1 MSTLQISL
9 AVVGVI
15 LLGLIVAYNAWNNRR
30 HAPKRADREE
40 QVRQGAE
47 DAARFEPGLDG
58 VDVTDLPPH
67 MRPAAGQPM
76 HVPLHDPL
84 HDPLLDA
91 MPEKPELHGTAPA
104 PLPEMASG
112 QTAADRPVA
121 ADTVAS
127 APAAT
132 AGDSAAP
139 VPGAA
144 PAPSS
149 APTHTPLPAERK
161 LALDALIDA
170 IAPIHV
176 EHAVSGEAALQ
187 VQPTTRRA
195 GSKPFRIE
203 GLNEATREWESAR
216 AGQRYVAF
224 QAGVQLANRTGALNE
239 IEFSEFAAKAQTFA
253 DALNA
258 SLELPDMLHE
268 VGRARELD
276 QFASEHDAQLNFML
290 RARTAAWSPGYV
302 RQHAG
307 HLGFVLT
314 NMPGRM
320 MLPSPV
326 PGNYPLLV
334 LGFDAQA
341 AQSAADLDRT
351 AFHDVTLSLDVPQ
364 VPRGEQPFAKL
375 REVAQALCEAMDGV
389 LCDQNG
395 TPLHP
400 QVLEPI
406 AADLEQLY
414 DQLDQRELSAG
425 SMLARRLFN

>member
-9 AVVGVI
+9 AVVGVV

-30 HAPKRADREE
+30 HAPKRADRDE
-40 QVRQGAE
+40 QARQGAE
-47 DAARFEPGLDG
+47 DAARFEPALDG

-67 MRPAAGQPM
+67 MRPAATQPL
-76 HVPLHDPL
+76 HVPT

-91 MPEKPELHGTAPA
+91 TPEKPEFTPA
-104 PLPEMASG
+104 AAAQHEALAAKPVEGASASASTE
-112 QTAADRPVA
+112 TAAAGVP
-121 ADTVAS
+121 
-127 APAAT
+127 T
-132 AGDSAAP
+132 AN
-139 VPGAA
+139 AA
-144 PAPSS
+144 PA
-149 APTHTPLPAERK
+149 HQPLPAERK
-161 LALDALIDA
+161 LALDGLIDA
-170 IAPIHV
+170 IAPIQL
-176 EHAVSGEAALQ
+176 EHSVSGEAALH

-203 GLNEATREWESAR
+203 GLNEATREWESVR
-216 AGQRYVAF
+216 AGQRYSAF

-239 IEFSEFAAKAQTFA
+239 IEYSEFAAKAQTFA
-253 DALNA
+253 DALNGA
-258 SLELPDMLHE
+258 LELPDMLHE

-276 QFASEHDAQLNFML
+276 QFASEHDAQLSFML

-307 HLGFVLT
+307 ALGFVMT

-334 LGFDAQA
+334 LAFDAQA
-341 AQSAADLDRT
+341 AQAADLDRT
-351 AFHDVTLSLDVPQ
+351 AFHEVMLSLDVPQ
-364 VPRGEQPFAKL
+364 VPRTEQPFARL

-395 TPLHP
+395 QPLHP

-406 AADLEQLY
+406 AGDLEQLY

>member
-9 AVVGVI
+9 AVVGVV

-30 HAPKRADREE
+30 HAPKRADRSE
-40 QVRQGAE
+40 QERQGAE
-47 DAARFEPGLDG
+47 DAARFEPALDG
-58 VDVTDLPPH
+58 VDVTNLPPH
-67 MRPAAGQPM
+67 MRPAA
-76 HVPLHDPL
+76 VPL
-84 HDPLLDA
+84 HDPLLDV
-91 MPEKPELHGTAPA
+91 APDHPQFETPAAA

-112 QTAADRPVA
+112 QSPQDRP
-121 ADTVAS
+121 
-127 APAAT
+127 AT
-132 AGDSAAP
+132 PSAAP
-139 VPGAA
+139 AGAA
-144 PAPSS
+144 ASGVPEVPPA
-149 APTHTPLPAERK
+149 APTTHTPLPAERK
-161 LALDALIDA
+161 LALDGLVDA
-170 IAPIHV
+170 IAPIHAD
-176 EHAVSGEAALQ
+176 HAVAGEAALQ

-203 GLNEATREWESAR
+203 GFNEASREWESVR
-216 AGQRYVAF
+216 AGQRYIAF

-239 IEFSEFAAKAQTFA
+239 IEYSEFAAKAQTFA
-253 DALNA
+253 DALGA

-268 VGRARELD
+268 VARARELD
-276 QFASEHDAQLNFML
+276 QFASEHDAQLSFML
-290 RARTAAWSPGYV
+290 RARVAAWSPGYV

-307 HLGFVLT
+307 QLGFVMT

-334 LGFDAQA
+334 LSFDAQA
-341 AQSAADLDRT
+341 AQADDLDRT
-351 AFHDVTLSLDVPQ
+351 AFHEVMLSLDVAQ
-364 VPRGEQPFAKL
+364 VPRTEQPFARL

-395 TPLHP
+395 SPLHP

-406 AADLEQLY
+406 AGDLEQLY
-414 DQLDQRELSAG
+414 DQLDSRELSAG

>member
-30 HAPKRADREE
+30 HAPKRADRETHA
-40 QVRQGAE
+40 RQAAE
-47 DAARFEPGLDG
+47 DASRFEPALDG

-67 MRPAAGQPM
+67 MRPTAVPPIQALHVHDEPSATPLADPFLDSAAERAQF
-76 HVPLHDPL
+76 
-84 HDPLLDA
+84 DA
-91 MPEKPELHGTAPA
+91 EGAKSMPELAEAPA
-104 PLPEMASG
+104 TDRSEQGVEADAPH
-112 QTAADRPVA
+112 TAATPAPVA
-121 ADTVAS
+121 A
-127 APAAT
+127 
-132 AGDSAAP
+132 P
-139 VPGAA
+139 V
-144 PAPSS
+144 S
-149 APTHTPLPAERK
+149 TERK
-161 LALDALIDA
+161 LALDPLIDA
-170 IAPIHV
+170 MASIHV
-176 EHAVSGEAALQ
+176 DHVISGEAALQ

-203 GLNEATREWESAR
+203 GLNESSKEWETVR
-216 AGQRYVAF
+216 AGQRYTAF

-239 IEFSEFAAKAQTFA
+239 IEFSEFAAKAQHFA
-253 DALNA
+253 DALGA

-268 VGRARELD
+268 VSRARELD
-276 QFASEHDAQLNFML
+276 QFAGEHDAQLSFML

-307 HLGFVLT
+307 NLGFVVT

-320 MLPSPV
+320 MLPSAV
-326 PGNYPLLV
+326 PGAYPLLV
-334 LGFDAQA
+334 LAFDAQA
-341 AQSAADLDRT
+341 AQADDLDRT
-351 AFHDVTLSLDVPQ
+351 AFHEVLLSLDVPQ
-364 VPRGEQPFAKL
+364 VPRHEQPFAKL
-375 REVAQALCEAMDGV
+375 RDTAAALCHSMDGV

-400 QVLEPI
+400 QVLDPI

-414 DQLDQRELSAG
+414 DKLDSREFSAG

>member
-30 HAPKRADREE
+30 HAPKRADRDE
-40 QVRQGAE
+40 QQRQGAE

-58 VDVTDLPPH
+58 LDVTNLPPH
-67 MRPAAGQPM
+67 LRPAATAQSAA
-76 HVPLHDPL
+76 PL

-91 MPEKPELHGTAPA
+91 GAEAAALDVSAMPELQAGATAPERSMA
-104 PLPEMASG
+104 ASEMAEPSLP
-112 QTAADRPVA
+112 Q
-121 ADTVAS
+121 
-127 APAAT
+127 
-132 AGDSAAP
+132 
-139 VPGAA
+139 AA
-144 PAPSS
+144 PAI
-149 APTHTPLPAERK
+149 PAERK
-161 LALDALIDA
+161 LALDGLIDA
-170 IAPIHV
+170 MAPIHL
-176 EHAVSGEAALQ
+176 EQLVSGEAALQ
-187 VQPTTRRA
+187 IQPTTRRA

-203 GLNEATREWESAR
+203 GLNEASGEWESVR
-216 AGQRYVAF
+216 TGQRYKAF

-239 IEFSEFAAKAQTFA
+239 IEFSEFAAKAQHFA
-253 DALNA
+253 DTLGA

-276 QFASEHDAQLNFML
+276 QFASEHDAQLSFML

-307 HLGFVLT
+307 QQGFVMS

-320 MLPSPV
+320 VLPSPV

-341 AQSAADLDRT
+341 AQAADLDRT
-351 AFHDVTLSLDVPQ
+351 AFHEVTLSLDVPQ
-364 VPRGEQPFAKL
+364 VPRAEQPFARL

-395 TPLHP
+395 SPLHP

-406 AADLEQLY
+406 AVDLEQLY